1 MARAAAAEVA
11 TAEVIVEEAPLSAV
25 SWTAVIAGG
34 LSSAALTLF
43 LLALGG
49 GIGLSVISPWSNA
62 NIATSH
68 AAMIAGI
75 YMALTAIMASAIG
88 GYMAGRLRRRW
99 IGVGEDE
106 TYFRDTAHGFLAW
119 ALATLASATVLASAS
134 ALMVGMPAPGITMGG
149 GVSHVFDMDPFVDRL
164 LRPDLNAAAAPAAAT
179 GGAVVAPPTPPNQAP
194 TPTPSSVASSPDQS
208 TGTVPLVLAPSSPA
222 SDTSPRP
229 TMLTQQGIAATRAA
243 LSRMLAASLA
253 STNARDA
260 DGLTVD
266 DRTYMAQLVSAYA
279 GLSPQ
284 QADKRVADI
293 TEQMK
298 VAADNARKAA
308 RSMALWLAASLLAGA
323 LAASMAALEGGGLRD
338 GRLRYGP
345 HLSIERVT
353 GERKTSERVADEQVA
368 DEQAPA
374 T

>member
-49 GIGLSVISPWSNA
+49 GIGLSVVSPWSNA

-119 ALATLASATVLASAS
+119 ALATLASATMLASAS
-134 ALMVGMPAPGITMGG
+134 ALMIGMPAPGVTMSGAA
-149 GVSHVFDMDPFVDRL
+149 SHAFDMNPFVDRL

-179 GGAVVAPPTPPNQAP
+179 GGAVVTPPAPPAP
-194 TPTPSSVASSPDQS
+194 TAPAPDQS

-222 SDTSPRP
+222 IDTTPRQ
-229 TMLTQQGIAATRAA
+229 TMLTQQGIVATRAA
-243 LSRMLAASLA
+243 LSRMLVASLA
-253 STNARDA
+253 STNSRDA
-260 DGLTVD
+260 DGLTID

-308 RSMALWLAASLLAGA
+308 RNITLWLAASLLAGA
-323 LAASMAALEGGGLRD
+323 LAASVAALEGGGLRD

-345 HLSIERVT
+345 RHSIERVT
-353 GERKTSERVADEQVA
+353 GERVPAEHVADEPV
-368 DEQAPA
+368 PA
-374 T
+374 A

>member
-1 MARAAAAEVA
+1 MASGA
-11 TAEVIVEEAPLSAV
+11 TTAVIVEEAPLSAV

-49 GIGLSVISPWSNA
+49 GIGLSVVSPWSNA
-62 NIATSH
+62 NVATSH
-68 AAMIAGI
+68 AALIAGI
-75 YMALTAIMASAIG
+75 YMVLTAIMASAVG

-119 ALATLASATVLASAS
+119 ALATLASATVLASA
-134 ALMVGMPAPGITMGG
+134 ATLMIGLPAAGISMSGRA
-149 GVSHVFDMDPFVDRL
+149 SHVFDVNPFVDRL

-179 GGAVVAPPTPPNQAP
+179 GGAVVTPPAPPSPPPAP
-194 TPTPSSVASSPDQS
+194 TPDQA
-208 TGTVPLVLAPSSPA
+208 TGTIPPAPLPSSPA
-222 SDTSPRP
+222 IDTPPAPRP
-229 TMLTQQGIAATRAA
+229 TMLSQQGIAATRAA
-243 LSRMLAASLA
+243 LSRMLLESL
-253 STNARDA
+253 SNTNPRDA

-284 QADKRVADI
+284 QADKRVADVAQ
-293 TEQMK
+293 QMK
-298 VAADNARKAA
+298 MAADNARKAA
-308 RSMALWLAASLLAGA
+308 RNMALWLAASLLAGA
-323 LAASMAALEGGGLRD
+323 LAASVAALEGGGLRD

-345 HLSIERVT
+345 RHTIERVP
-353 GERKTSERVADEQVA
+353 
-368 DEQAPA
+368 PA
-374 T
+374 